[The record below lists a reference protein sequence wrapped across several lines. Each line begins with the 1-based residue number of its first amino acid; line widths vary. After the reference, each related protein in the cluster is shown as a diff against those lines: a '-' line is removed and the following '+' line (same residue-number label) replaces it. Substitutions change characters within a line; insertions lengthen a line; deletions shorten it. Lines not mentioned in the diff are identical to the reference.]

1 MKTKYIRFM
10 VMGAVATSM
19 AACSLDTQPISS
31 PSELTEGRQT
41 DTATA
46 VLKDRDAAVSQRT
59 ALYQLFKNRQEHM
72 HLDYVLL
79 GETHADNAYAGTTGQ
94 ETIPLETNALDA
106 TTGTLAR
113 DWSRYLEDIAKAN
126 VLINGVEQLKERGL
140 VGDADYRRWRAE
152 GQIFRALMMFRMVRM
167 WGSLPIITQVA
178 KTITSENIKDVYPTY
193 FPPRSTTEQCYRQ
206 IIGDLEYAE
215 QNAPDISATDRTV
228 MSKTVAQALLCKV
241 YAEKAVQDYDKV
253 IVYARKVR
261 GTAGVALEPDFKTLW
276 GWDDARKD
284 CLKRNTTEGLLEVQ
298 WLPGGGNWESWMYG
312 RSLEDYDNAFTW
324 AKWVTPS
331 RDLIK
336 AYTDEGDITRLEET
350 VVYYS
355 CGWSNYYPA
364 SHYAFMYKLRSGY
377 NNEYVVRLAD
387 IILLEAEAYAA
398 KGDTQNSAKLVNM
411 IRRRAKLADLTADKT
426 ASKDRMLEAVL
437 HERRLELAMEGERWY
452 DLCRYGKVEEVIN
465 SLAGRD
471 AGRLPLVRQFDKN
484 LYLMPI
490 PQSALDENQN
500 LQQNLGY

>member
-1 MKTKYIRFM
+1 
-10 VMGAVATSM
+10 M
-19 AACSLDTQPISS
+19 AP
-31 PSELTEGRQT
+31 GR
-41 DTATA
+41 
-46 VLKDRDAAVSQRT
+46 
-59 ALYQLFKNRQEHM
+59 RQ
-72 HLDYVLL
+72 L
-79 GETHADNAYAGTTGQ
+79 GE
-94 ETIPLETNALDA
+94 LD
-106 TTGTLAR
+106 
-113 DWSRYLEDIAKAN
+113 
-126 VLINGVEQLKERGL
+126 V
-140 VGDADYRRWRAE
+140 RA
-152 GQIFRALMMFRMVRM
+152 Q
-167 WGSLPIITQVA
+167 
-178 KTITSENIKDVYPTY
+178 
-193 FPPRSTTEQCYRQ
+193 
-206 IIGDLEYAE
+206 
-215 QNAPDISATDRTV
+215 
-228 MSKTVAQALLCKV
+228 
-241 YAEKAVQDYDKV
+241 
-253 IVYARKVR
+253 
-261 GTAGVALEPDFKTLW
+261 
-276 GWDDARKD
+276 
-284 CLKRNTTEGLLEVQ
+284 
-298 WLPGGGNWESWMYG
+298 
-312 RSLEDYDNAFTW
+312 LEDYDNAFTW

-336 AYTDEGDITRLEET
+336 AYTDEGDVTRLEET